1 MKLPTFDDLFP
12 LLGHFYLNMYKIND
26 RIEGLFLLW
35 TPKLLQ
41 DRHPTNFAFLKGAR
55 IFQHFSFS
63 WLTYH
68 ETAHGN
74 YKVTWKKFK
83 KCDDFKGLCLPRRR
97 AFDSSRVQPLRGR
110 ILLLNLNNFL
120 RTYGLWCSPMFD
132 LIMFILMLVNYE
144 NKFNLPLPS
153 LRFDLCAQ
161 ATWYKNRY
169 LSAFFLAC
177 VASVSNRVI
186 ARKLERK
193 RKKKLAFFPRCIP
206 CNYVRVL
213 CVWVLCVYVHAQRA
227 MTAPQSWLFSQAYT
241 YNPVTWERGPF

>member
-12 LLGHFYLNMYKIND
+12 LLGHLHLNMYKIND

-161 ATWYKNRY
+161 ATSYKNRY

-193 RKKKLAFFPRCIP
+193 RKKK
-206 CNYVRVL
+206 N
-213 CVWVLCVYVHAQRA
+213 
-227 MTAPQSWLFSQAYT
+227 
-241 YNPVTWERGPF
+241 

>member
-74 YKVTWKKFK
+74 YKVTRKKFK

-97 AFDSSRVQPLRGR
+97 AFESSRVQPLRGR

-193 RKKKLAFFPRCIP
+193 RKKK
-206 CNYVRVL
+206 N
-213 CVWVLCVYVHAQRA
+213 
-227 MTAPQSWLFSQAYT
+227 
-241 YNPVTWERGPF
+241 

>member
-1 MKLPTFDDLFP
+1 MKLPTFDDLFL
-12 LLGHFYLNMYKIND
+12 LLGHLHLNMYKIND

-41 DRHPTNFAFLKGAR
+41 DGHPTNFAFLKGAR

-161 ATWYKNRY
+161 ATSYKNRY

-193 RKKKLAFFPRCIP
+193 RKKK
-206 CNYVRVL
+206 
-213 CVWVLCVYVHAQRA
+213 
-227 MTAPQSWLFSQAYT
+227 TSLFSKMY
-241 YNPVTWERGPF
+241 PM

>member
-1 MKLPTFDDLFP
+1 MKLPTFDDLFL
-12 LLGHFYLNMYKIND
+12 LLGHLHLNMYKIND

-97 AFDSSRVQPLRGR
+97 AFDSLRVQPLRGR

-161 ATWYKNRY
+161 ATSYKNRY

-193 RKKKLAFFPRCIP
+193 RKKK
-206 CNYVRVL
+206 N
-213 CVWVLCVYVHAQRA
+213 
-227 MTAPQSWLFSQAYT
+227 
-241 YNPVTWERGPF
+241 

>member
-41 DRHPTNFAFLKGAR
+41 DGHPINFAFLKGAR

-68 ETAHGN
+68 EMAHGN

-161 ATWYKNRY
+161 ATSYKNRY
-169 LSAFFLAC
+169 LFALFLAC

-213 CVWVLCVYVHAQRA
+213 CV
-227 MTAPQSWLFSQAYT
+227 
-241 YNPVTWERGPF
+241 